1 MASLSFEYVDYLK
14 HCLCGYN
21 IIGFVSLEVVTIINT
36 ILLGRLVCQLLG
48 FQLLLSH
55 LKHANV
61 EETIPLCHYVSLYY

>member
-14 HCLCGYN
+14 HCLCGYK
-21 IIGFVSLEVVTIINT
+21 IIGFVTLEVVTIINT
-36 ILLGRLVCQLLG
+36 VLLGRLWFQHVG
-48 FQLLLSH
+48 FQFLLSH